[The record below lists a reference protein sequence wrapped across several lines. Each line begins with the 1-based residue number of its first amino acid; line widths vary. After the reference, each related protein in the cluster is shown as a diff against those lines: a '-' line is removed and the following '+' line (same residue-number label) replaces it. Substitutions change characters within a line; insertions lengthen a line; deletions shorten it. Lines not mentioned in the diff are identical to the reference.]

1 MFFFILITCLHE
13 IVYILRGEIMW
24 GSLTGF
30 KGIKGKFYQRGSLVL
45 SYTWVFI
52 VVESSHK
59 KQPDKSNQLASQN
72 QDKLKTRLT
81 DKVSLV
87 SDDDTAQLS

>member
-1 MFFFILITCLHE
+1 M
-13 IVYILRGEIMW
+13 G
-24 GSLTGF
+24 
-30 KGIKGKFYQRGSLVL
+30 
-45 SYTWVFI
+45 FI

-59 KQPDKSNQLASQN
+59 KQPGESNQLTSQN

-81 DKVSLV
+81 DKVTLV

>member
-1 MFFFILITCLHE
+1 
-13 IVYILRGEIMW
+13 MW
-24 GSLTGF
+24 GSLLGV

-45 SYTWVFI
+45 SYTWVFT
-52 VVESSHK
+52 VLESFHK
-59 KQPDKSNQLASQN
+59 KNPDKSNQLASQN

>member
-1 MFFFILITCLHE
+1 MFSFILITCLHD
-13 IVYILRGEIMW
+13 IVYILWGEILW
-24 GSLTGF
+24 GSLAEV

-59 KQPDKSNQLASQN
+59 KNPDKSNKLASQN

>member
-1 MFFFILITCLHE
+1 MFSFILVTCLHD
-13 IVYILRGEIMW
+13 IVYILWGEILW
-24 GSLTGF
+24 GSLAEV

-59 KQPDKSNQLASQN
+59 KNPDKSNKLASQN

>member
-1 MFFFILITCLHE
+1 MFSFILLTSLHD
-13 IVYILRGEIMW
+13 IVYILRGEILW
-24 GSLTGF
+24 RSLAGV
-30 KGIKGKFYQRGSLVL
+30 KRIKGKFYQRGSLVL

-72 QDKLKTRLT
+72 
-81 DKVSLV
+81 
-87 SDDDTAQLS
+87 